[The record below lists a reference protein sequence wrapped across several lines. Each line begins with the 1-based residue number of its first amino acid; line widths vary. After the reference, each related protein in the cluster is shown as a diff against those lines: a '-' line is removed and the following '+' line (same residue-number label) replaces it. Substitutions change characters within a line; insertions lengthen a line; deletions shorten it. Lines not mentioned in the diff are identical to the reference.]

1 MFSERI
7 ERYWRLL
14 GLILLMAFFC
24 RFQGGTALTMLLG
37 ASVLH
42 EMGHL
47 VVLRMLGGTVRFFS
61 ASFGG
66 VQICTDSMG
75 VSYLRESTAV
85 LAGPMTNLAVGS
97 ILGLLSPRGPGL
109 TAFAGANWALG
120 IFNLLPS
127 APLDG
132 WRFLQ
137 LVLCWLLG
145 PANGGRIVAFCGGI
159 CGAFLSVGILL
170 LMFCS
175 GGNLW
180 LLPTAAAIA
189 AAGARVI
196 QKDL

>member
-1 MFSERI
+1 MFSELVK
-7 ERYWRLL
+7 RYWGIV
-14 GLILLMAFFC
+14 GLFLLMAFFC
-24 RFQGGTALTMLLG
+24 RFQGEAALAMILG
-37 ASVLH
+37 ASLLH
-42 EMGHL
+42 EVGHL
-47 VVLRMLGGTVRFFS
+47 VVLRILGGTVTFFS
-61 ASFGG
+61 ASSGG
-66 VQICTDSMG
+66 LQIRTNSMG
-75 VSYLRESTAV
+75 VSYLRESAAV

-97 ILGLLSPRGPGL
+97 MLGFFSQTWPGL

-137 LVLCWLLG
+137 LILCWLLG
-145 PANGGRIVAFCGGI
+145 PANGGRIAAFCGGI
-159 CGAFLSVGILL
+159 CGAFLSVGFLL
-170 LMFCS
+170 LMFYS

-189 AAGARVI
+189 AAGARGI

>member
-1 MFSERI
+1 MFSEWV
-7 ERYWRLL
+7 ERYWGIL
-14 GLILLMAFFC
+14 GLLLLMAFFC
-24 RFQGGTALTMLLG
+24 RFQGGIALAMILG
-37 ASVLH
+37 ASMLH

-47 VVLRMLGGTVRFFS
+47 IVLRILGGTVSFFS
-61 ASFGG
+61 VSSGG
-66 VQICTDSMG
+66 LQIRTDSMG

-97 ILGLLSPRGPGL
+97 ILGLLSTRWPGL

-120 IFNLLPS
+120 IFNFLPA

-145 PANGGRIVAFCGGI
+145 PADGGRIVAFCGGI
-159 CGAFLSVGILL
+159 CGAFLSVGLLL
-170 LMFCS
+170 LMFYS

-189 AAGARVI
+189 AAGARGI

>member
-1 MFSERI
+1 MI
-7 ERYWRLL
+7 
-14 GLILLMAFFC
+14 
-24 RFQGGTALTMLLG
+24 LG
-37 ASVLH
+37 ASMLH

-47 VVLRMLGGTVRFFS
+47 IVLRILGGTVSFFS
-61 ASFGG
+61 VSSGG
-66 VQICTDSMG
+66 LQIRTDSMG

-97 ILGLLSPRGPGL
+97 ILGLLSTRWPGL

-120 IFNLLPS
+120 IFNFLPA

-145 PANGGRIVAFCGGI
+145 PADGGRIVAFCGGI
-159 CGAFLSVGILL
+159 CGAFLSVGLLL
-170 LMFCS
+170 LMFYS

-189 AAGARVI
+189 AAGARGI